1 MLLKNAAVLM
11 VKVVPLA
18 FTEATVAVGER
29 YVAATTEVLLAVAF
43 TSVPG
48 LLPVMSVKDV
58 FAVMVPMRVLF
69 GMPVPVTNMF
79 V

>member
-1 MLLKNAAVLM
+1 
-11 VKVVPLA
+11 
-18 FTEATVAVGER
+18 
-29 YVAATTEVLLAVAF
+29 VAATIEVLFAVAF

-79 V
+79 VCKPVVFVQVTVELPVVIPQVTAE